1 MYGHGAAPP
10 PPSAASVITQR
21 VLYAAAGV
29 LCCGLLACLPLFR
42 IAFLRGRPLDWAAAW
57 VSIPLSIACLAVVGS
72 LPESDVRTDIALA
85 LVLILGAC
93 ASAYYLTVDIR
104 LHRRPGGPYA
114 APVPPSP
121 HATTMP
127 TPGPHA
133 PYGYQQPVSPYT
145 PTPVPGCGGPAAGAP
160 AWTRTA
166 RRAPG
171 SRTESGRPGRA
182 PWWRGATAAPGPG
195 RGATAGGGGCPRSG
209 STRRSSRPG
218 SGRRPGP
225 RRSGSPTPAA
235 NRPPP
240 GRLWTAGGS
249 PRPSPSR
256 ADAPAGTRSG
266 TAAHRPADRST
277 GLRRRRTARAA

>member
-145 PTPVPGCGGPAAGAP
+145 PTPVPGHPAPPTPVPPQPQPQPQPQHPGPARIDQVRAELDELSDYL
-160 AWTRTA
+160 
-166 RRAPG
+166 RRQDG
-171 SRTESGRPGRA
+171 EPGRH
-182 PWWRGATAAPGPG
+182 GNHEGG
-195 RGATAGGGGCPRSG
+195 R
-209 STRRSSRPG
+209 
-218 SGRRPGP
+218 
-225 RRSGSPTPAA
+225 
-235 NRPPP
+235 
-240 GRLWTAGGS
+240 
-249 PRPSPSR
+249 
-256 ADAPAGTRSG
+256 
-266 TAAHRPADRST
+266 
-277 GLRRRRTARAA
+277 